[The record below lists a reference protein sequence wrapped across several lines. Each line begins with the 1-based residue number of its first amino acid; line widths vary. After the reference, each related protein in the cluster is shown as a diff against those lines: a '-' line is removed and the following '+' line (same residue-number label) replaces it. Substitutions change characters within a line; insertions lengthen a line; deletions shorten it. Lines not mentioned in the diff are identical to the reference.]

1 MLVLLRI
8 VFVRLGLWLVIY
20 GIVLYRWVV
29 KVIFVWKLVFVFF
42 NVVLEWLVEIIIL
55 VFVSLLMIFVGIIFG
70 VRVILVMMLVFLYR
84 KLISVVLGLCIK
96 FGLWVFFFI
105 RFSYGFFRCRF
116 NVWFGCFVRY
126 LCIMCMF
133 CFISLLLV
141 VISVGR

>member
-1 MLVLLRI
+1 MLVSSRI
-8 VFVRLGLWLVIY
+8 AFVRLGLRSVIY
-20 GIVLYRWVV
+20 GIALYRWVV
-29 KVIFVWKLVFVFF
+29 KVIFARKSVFVFF
-42 NVVLEWLVEIIIL
+42 NVALEWSVEIIIS

-70 VRVILVMMLVFLYR
+70 VRVILVMTSAFLYR
-84 KLISVVLGLCIK
+84 KSISAVLGLRIK

-126 LCIMCMF
+126 SRITRTF
-133 CFISLLLV
+133 CFISLSLV